1 MTLFDRVVALLRKNG
16 IAHALI
22 GAAALA
28 ARGIARSTFDIDV
41 LTVDRRVLEAALW
54 DDLRARPITIEIR
67 SGDADDPLGGVVRI
81 DAEGERPVDIVLGKH
96 AWHARA
102 IERADQ
108 LPDGPPIVAARDLV
122 LLKLYA
128 GGTQDLW
135 DVRELLQLPGTE
147 QLVSDVSEDLEQL
160 PVTMRE
166 RWSDARR
173 QDGQK
178 TQRQ

>member
-1 MTLFDRVVALLRKNG
+1 MTLFDRVGVLLDESG
-16 IAHALI
+16 IAYALI

-41 LTVDRRVLEAALW
+41 FTVDGRVLEPTLW
-54 DDLRARPITIEIR
+54 ATLRAQHTTIEIR

-81 DAEGERPVDIVLGKH
+81 DSPGERPVDIILGKH

-102 IERADQ
+102 IERAERF
-108 LPDGPPIVAARDLV
+108 PGNPPVVAARDLV

-135 DVRELLQLPGTE
+135 DVRELLQLPGAE
-147 QLVSDVSEDLEQL
+147 QLVSDVIEDLAHL

-166 RWSDARR
+166 RWSQVWPAAEHQNDA
-173 QDGQK
+173 K
-178 TQRQ
+178 